1 MTNFDND
8 NAAVKF
14 NIPASFISGWAQLTP
29 SELRFGYEHQWIT
42 SKDVVALALT
52 SIVPADDKMDAIEEI
67 SLLLSD
73 ELHRLPEIIDKLADH
88 DEQVWTY
95 LALAWVHENRGEF
108 EEPFKTVDMLYADFG
123 YPDDV
128 GDFVTFMPPPPG
140 GVPGMPGLAQRWQKF
155 LDDNRSRFLQ
165 RLPESGEQD

>member
-1 MTNFDND
+1 MTDND
-8 NAAVKF
+8 NDSVKF
-14 NIPASFISGWAQLTP
+14 NIPASFIVEWAELTP
-29 SELRFGYEHQWIT
+29 SELRYGYEHQWIT

-52 SIVPADDKMDAIEEI
+52 SIVPADDKMDVIEDI

-73 ELHRLPEIIDKLADH
+73 ELDRLPDLMDKLFDH
-88 DEQVWTY
+88 DEKVWLY

-140 GVPGMPGLAQRWQKF
+140 GVPGVPGLAQRWQKY
-155 LDDNRSRFLQ
+155 LDINRSHFLQ
-165 RLPESGEQD
+165 RAAERG

>member
-1 MTNFDND
+1 MTDDDND
-8 NAAVKF
+8 SVKF
-14 NIPASFISGWAQLTP
+14 NIPASFISEWARLTP
-29 SELRFGYEHQWIT
+29 SELRYGYEHQWIT

-52 SIVPADDKMDAIEEI
+52 SVVPAEDNMDAVEDI

-73 ELHRLPEIIDKLADH
+73 ELDRIPDIMDKIADH
-88 DEQVWTY
+88 DDKVWVY

-128 GDFVTFMPPPPG
+128 GDFATFMPPPPG

-155 LDDNRSRFLQ
+155 LDDNRSRYL
-165 RLPESGEQD
+165 RILPESPEHD